1 MPLSEAARRLRN
13 NKDRIIDLWEDR
25 ARKELPA
32 GTFQDR
38 PALIDSLPVF
48 LEEIA
53 DTLEALENN
62 TPERTDITVPKEHGE
77 QRARLKNYSLDEL
90 LREYYILQEIMLGVL
105 NEEGRLD
112 EPDEKVVLDAMF
124 RGIRESATE
133 FARVTAERERASAEQ
148 MRSEEELREQF
159 VVALAHDLRN
169 PLTAARAGAQI
180 LMRNGDNAD
189 VRARVLARLNSS
201 IDYCERMIRDMLDAS
216 QMRAGRPLK
225 LELSEFDLCELVQ
238 ETVVDLTTIHGA
250 RFVLICESQQT
261 GVWSR
266 PNLRRVLDNLLDN
279 AVKYGWRQSPIKVTV
294 RGEGDTV
301 VIEIHNFG
309 DPIPQHLRE
318 QIFKPFYTLARKDG
332 VQQQGWGLGLPLVRG
347 IVEAHGGRVDLRS
360 FETEG
365 TTFSIRLPRNA
376 SQHLNGQHV
385 SEMSM
390 KSDAT

>member
-1 MPLSEAARRLRN
+1 
-13 NKDRIIDLWEDR
+13 
-25 ARKELPA
+25 
-32 GTFQDR
+32 
-38 PALIDSLPVF
+38 
-48 LEEIA
+48 
-53 DTLEALENN
+53 
-62 TPERTDITVPKEHGE
+62 
-77 QRARLKNYSLDEL
+77 
-90 LREYYILQEIMLGVL
+90 
-105 NEEGRLD
+105 
-112 EPDEKVVLDAMF
+112 MF

-133 FARVTAERERASAEQ
+133 FARVTAERERASADQ
-148 MRSEEELREQF
+148 MRTEEELREQF

-180 LMRNGDNAD
+180 LMRNGDNAEI
-189 VRARVLARLNSS
+189 RARVLARLNSS
-201 IDYCERMIRDMLDAS
+201 IDHCERMIRDMLDAS

-250 RFVLICESQQT
+250 RFNVNCESSQT

-294 RGEGDTV
+294 RGEDENV
-301 VIEIHNFG
+301 VIEIHNYG

-318 QIFKPFYTLARKDG
+318 QVFKPFYTLARKDG

-365 TTFSIRLPRNA
+365 TTFSIRLPRDA
-376 SQHLNGQHV
+376 RQQHV